1 MKYKIS
7 QKNAWFQ
14 DVSRATPQTNP
25 KDNCFIGNLV
35 ALTRQLGW
43 ARATGKTLHLVRV
56 YQARVLHGG
65 QVMWCCVR
73 VVQPQVYRACVCIY
87 IHIIYIL
94 YICIF
99 NIPTFLALCFS
110 TSVFLRTFTSRC
122 QERSWWNCILG
133 WRHCICSCWMARA
146 KIVGMPRGLR
156 AGLHEEK
163 QRDFQQTCGYD
174 TTIL

>member
-1 MKYKIS
+1 MFQGQPPKQI
-7 QKNAWFQ
+7 QKTTVLLETWLLW
-14 DVSRATPQTNP
+14 P
-25 KDNCFIGNLV
+25 GN
-35 ALTRQLGW
+35 W
-43 ARATGKTLHLVRV
+43 AGLEPGKTLHLVRV

-174 TTIL
+174 TSILW

>member
-73 VVQPQVYRACVCIY
+73 VVQPQVYRACVCVYIY
-87 IHIIYIL
+87 THYTYASLIYL
-94 YICIF
+94 F
-99 NIPTFLALCFS
+99 F
-110 TSVFLRTFTSRC
+110 
-122 QERSWWNCILG
+122 
-133 WRHCICSCWMARA
+133 
-146 KIVGMPRGLR
+146 
-156 AGLHEEK
+156 
-163 QRDFQQTCGYD
+163 
-174 TTIL
+174 

>member
-73 VVQPQVYRACVCIY
+73 VVQPQVYRACVCVYIY
-87 IHIIYIL
+87 IYTL

-99 NIPTFLALCFS
+99 NIPIFLALCFS
-110 TSVFLRTFTSRC
+110 TFVFPRTFTSRFMSGTVMV
-122 QERSWWNCILG
+122 ELYPWMETLHLFVLDGSGKNC
-133 WRHCICSCWMARA
+133 RDA
-146 KIVGMPRGLR
+146 KG
-156 AGLHEEK
+156 
-163 QRDFQQTCGYD
+163 T
-174 TTIL
+174 